1 MQTASKPERKQAA
14 SSTKKTREPE
24 KIAYFS
30 FAGALPEGHTLVLNL
45 ALGTLSE
52 LAICESG
59 PRLLTQ
65 QQFTTSELSLLVPL
79 LESYPYFCPYELMF
93 ARFYNGEVT
102 EEILE
107 QCRRRLQVALA
118 HAKNRRLKRASHRW
132 LFLSREAQ
140 FSNSSSIC
148 CYTSISASRKAI
160 ACFVSGHQL
169 LHPLRSRRRQAV
181 LDTATPLLT
190 TVSTGEMI

>member
-14 SSTKKTREPE
+14 SSTKKTQAQE

-30 FAGALPEGHTLVLNL
+30 FAGALPEKHTLVLNL

-52 LAICESG
+52 LAICDNG

-107 QCRRRLQVALA
+107 QCRRRLQAALA
-118 HAKNRRLKRASHRW
+118 GDNWDVVMRPIRNVLSRIRFKLRPFDIDISSLLETGYLLKVTPRASACTCEKPAVKAR
-132 LFLSREAQ
+132 
-140 FSNSSSIC
+140 
-148 CYTSISASRKAI
+148 IS
-160 ACFVSGHQL
+160 
-169 LHPLRSRRRQAV
+169 
-181 LDTATPLLT
+181 
-190 TVSTGEMI
+190 